1 MTRAIL
7 SLVASSA
14 CLACAAIAAPAAAAV
29 QHPAFEGWYV
39 GGNLGASWSDSDSQ
53 LTVGP
58 GTTAIPTPPIFI
70 PPADVAGINAL
81 PGNSSNKS
89 GFTGGIEGGYNYI
102 GDNHILWGIETDFGW
117 GDTDNRT
124 SRNYQSAVQQPI
136 VPPPPLATYTISTR
150 VKTSWIW
157 TIRPR
162 IGWSEG
168 PWAIYGTAGMAM
180 TDAKSSLE
188 YVDTRTPPNAA
199 SRSANETLT
208 GWTAGLGGAYAFSE
222 NWSVK
227 GEWLY
232 MDFGN
237 IHEHAD
243 GPNGFVHVDSDA
255 KVKANVIR
263 IGVDY
268 SF

>member
-1 MTRAIL
+1 MRTTLQLTAL
-7 SLVASSA
+7 ATVLAGASF
-14 CLACAAIAAPAAAAV
+14 AAPALAAV

-39 GGNLGASWSDSDSQ
+39 GGNLGGSWSDSDIK

-58 GTTAIPTPPIFI
+58 GTTAIPTPPIAI
-70 PPADVAGINAL
+70 PPADVSGINAL
-81 PGNSSNKS
+81 SGGSSNKS
-89 GFTGGIEGGYNYI
+89 GFTGGIEGGYNAI
-102 GDNHILWGIETDFGW
+102 TTDHLLWGIETDFGW
-117 GDTDNRT
+117 MDSDNRD
-124 SRNYQSAVQQPI
+124 SRSFQSTVQVNPPI
-136 VPPPPLATYTISTR
+136 NPLPTATISSR

-180 TDAKSSLE
+180 TDAKSTIE
-188 YVDTRTPPNAA
+188 YADNRVPPNSA

-208 GWTAGLGGAYAFSE
+208 GWTAGIGAAYAFD
-222 NWSVK
+222 NGWSLK

-232 MDFGN
+232 ADFGN

-243 GPNGFVHVDSDA
+243 AANGFVHVDSDN
-255 KVKANVIR
+255 KVKTNLLRV
-263 IGVDY
+263 GLDF

>member
-1 MTRAIL
+1 MTKTAL
-7 SLVASSA
+7 K
-14 CLACAAIAAPAAAAV
+14 LATAAV
-29 QHPAFEGWYV
+29 GLAATTIAWPAMAATQHPAFEGWYI
-39 GGNLGASWSDSDSQ
+39 GGNLGGSWSDSDNN

-58 GTTAIPTPPIFI
+58 GTTAIPTPPIVI
-70 PPADVAGINAL
+70 PPGDVTGINAIST
-81 PGNSSNKS
+81 GSSNKS
-89 GFTGGIEGGYNYI
+89 GFTGGIEGGYNFI
-102 GDNHILWGIETDFGW
+102 TDNHILWGIETDFGW
-117 GDTDNRT
+117 MDSDNRNSKT
-124 SRNYQSAVQQPI
+124 FQSTTQVNPPI
-136 VPPPPLATYTISTR
+136 TPLPTATISTR
-150 VKTSWIW
+150 SKTSWIW

-180 TDAKSSLE
+180 TGAKSSLE
-188 YVDTRTPPNAA
+188 YADNRIPPNTA

-208 GWTAGLGGAYAFSE
+208 GWTAGLGAAYAFSE

-232 MDFGN
+232 ADFGN

-243 GPNGFVHVDSDA
+243 AANGFVHVDSDA
-255 KVKANVIR
+255 KVRTNILR